1 MLRIRTGKKSS
12 ISFRF
17 HAYTVIKNRKRADRS
32 GKANWFY
39 AVFYWCGHGSWYPY
53 YREFY
58 CDRNG
63 SHMSAVRISY
73 VLQISGKCAPG
84 ILPACD
90 LSVLKIKKQPPHS
103 TGAYDITYALS
114 TFPDLK
120 QEVHTYIFFAPPA
133 VVFTLTDL
141 TLDFHILLDLLWE

>member
-1 MLRIRTGKKSS
+1 MGKLTGFMLFFIGVGMVLGILITENF
-12 ISFRF
+12 I
-17 HAYTVIKNRKRADRS
+17 VIAM
-32 GKANWFY
+32 
-39 AVFYWCGHGSWYPY
+39 AVVCLLCGY
-53 YREFY
+53 
-58 CDRNG
+58 
-63 SHMSAVRISY
+63 HM
-73 VLQISGKCAPG
+73 QISGKCAPG
-84 ILPACD
+84 ILPACN